1 MNLDMIL
8 ERSFE
13 ELSSEEEAQIVTILK
28 EAFRLEWE
36 ANDRKG
42 IYAKTQKMMAYN
54 SNKIEG
60 STLSSEQ
67 TASLF
72 DTGTLYSDGTVVYRA
87 KDIEEM
93 TGHFSMFNYMI
104 QTLGEPFSEE
114 MLKQFHFHLK
124 TGVFEDMANGYPV
137 GEYKRWANAV
147 SDLNTALP
155 KEVPEKMRTLIRSY
169 EEAKPDIESIACF
182 HAEYELIHPFQDG
195 NGRTGRMVLFRQCLD
210 AGIVPIIIK
219 DEHKL
224 DYYHALHA
232 AQVEKDTST
241 LVSFFKGQQ
250 KLYYEE
256 LSRYLAGYEYRIQ
269 TQKVKD
275 IKNSK

>member
-13 ELSSEEEAQIVTILK
+13 ELSSEDEAQIVAILK
-28 EAFRLEWE
+28 EAFRLEWK

-60 STLSSEQ
+60 STLTSEQ

-155 KEVPEKMRTLIRSY
+155 KEVPEKMRNLILSY
-169 EEAKPDIESIACF
+169 EEATPSIESIARF

-232 AQVEKDTST
+232 AQVEKDTDA

-250 KLYYEE
+250 KLYYEA
-256 LSRYLAGYEYRIQ
+256 LSCYLVGYEYRIQ
-269 TQKVKD
+269 SQKARNT
-275 IKNSK
+275 IL